1 MEHISCRNTILDSD
15 IQELYSIFYR
25 VAQERLE
32 RKHNDILKIYNDSL
46 KDWNQ
51 TSYQI
56 LLKMMDI
63 GANKAAYQRL
73 AQVIPYRILLREV
86 SSPHAVESLLLGGSG
101 LLSLYPDDEYT
112 LAIKEEWNHL
122 ACKYELSPMR
132 LTDWNLARVRPY
144 NHPVLRLAQLAT
156 LLHSKEFLVNR
167 IVACRTPEDVVDL
180 FSVEAAEYWNDHF
193 IPAVE
198 SRNIPKRLGK
208 EKALILGIN
217 LVVPIQIAYSYNIG
231 KSELRE
237 YAEELLYAIPAENN
251 RYTNQWQT
259 AGVPLENAMASQ
271 AVIQIVTEYCQ
282 KERCAEC
289 PVVNKR

>member
-1 MEHISCRNTILDSD
+1 MERISCRNIILDTDS
-15 IQELYSIFYR
+15 QQLYALFYR
-25 VAQERLE
+25 IAKERLE
-32 RKHNDILKIYNDSL
+32 RKHNDILKIYETSL

-51 TSYQI
+51 TCYQI

-63 GANKAAYQRL
+63 GTNKAAYQRL
-73 AQVIPYRILLREV
+73 AQVVPYRILLREV
-86 SSPHAVESLLLGGSG
+86 TLPHAVESLLLGGSG

-112 LAIKEEWNHL
+112 LALKEEWNHL

-132 LTDWNLARVRPY
+132 LTDWNLTRVRPY

-167 IVACRTPEDVVDL
+167 IIACRTPEDVVEL

-193 IPAVE
+193 LPAIE
-198 SRNIPKRLGK
+198 GRNIPKRLGK

-231 KSELRE
+231 RFELRDN
-237 YAEELLYAIPAENN
+237 AEQLLHLIPAENN
-251 RYTNQWQT
+251 RYTNTWQS
-259 AGVPLENAMASQ
+259 AGVKLENAMASQ

-282 KERCAEC
+282 WDRCEEC
-289 PVVNKR
+289 PIINKR

>member
-1 MEHISCRNTILDSD
+1 MERISCRNTILNSD

>member
-237 YAEELLYAIPAENN
+237 YAEELLHAIPAENN

>member
-1 MEHISCRNTILDSD
+1 MERISCRNIILNSD
-15 IQELYSIFYR
+15 PQQLYSVFYK

-32 RKHNDILKIYNDSL
+32 RKHNDILKIYDQSL

-63 GANKAAYQRL
+63 GVNKAAYQRL

-86 SSPHAVESLLLGGSG
+86 TSPHAVESLLLGGSG
-101 LLSLYPDDEYT
+101 LLSLYDDDEYT

-167 IVACRTPEDVVDL
+167 IIACRTPEDVVEL
-180 FSVEAAEYWNDHF
+180 FSVEAPEYWNDHF

-231 KSELRE
+231 KHELRE
-237 YAEELLYAIPAENN
+237 SAEQLLLAIPAENN
-251 RYTNQWQT
+251 RYTNPWQT

-271 AVIQIVTEYCQ
+271 AVIQIATEYCQ
-282 KERCAEC
+282 KDRCNEC
-289 PVVNKR
+289 PLMVK

>member
-1 MEHISCRNTILDSD
+1 MERISCRNTILNSD
-15 IQELYSIFYR
+15 IQELYSVFYR

-167 IVACRTPEDVVDL
+167 IVACRTPEDVIDL

-237 YAEELLYAIPAENN
+237 YAEELLHAIPAENN

-289 PVVNKR
+289 PIVNKR

>member
-1 MEHISCRNTILDSD
+1 MERISCRNTILNSD

-237 YAEELLYAIPAENN
+237 YAEELLHAIPAENN

>member
-1 MEHISCRNTILDSD
+1 
-15 IQELYSIFYR
+15 
-25 VAQERLE
+25 
-32 RKHNDILKIYNDSL
+32 
-46 KDWNQ
+46 
-51 TSYQI
+51 
-56 LLKMMDI
+56 MDI

-237 YAEELLYAIPAENN
+237 YAEELLHAIPAENN

-289 PVVNKR
+289 PIVNKR

>member
-1 MEHISCRNTILDSD
+1 MERISCRNTILDSD

>member
-1 MEHISCRNTILDSD
+1 MERISCRNTILNSD

-167 IVACRTPEDVVDL
+167 IVACRTPEDVIDL

-237 YAEELLYAIPAENN
+237 YAEELLHAIPAENN

-289 PVVNKR
+289 PIVNKR

>member
-1 MEHISCRNTILDSD
+1 MERISCRNTILNSD

-289 PVVNKR
+289 PIVNKR

>member
-1 MEHISCRNTILDSD
+1 MERISCRNTILNSD
-15 IQELYSIFYR
+15 IQELYSVFYR

-167 IVACRTPEDVVDL
+167 IVACRTPEDVIDL

-237 YAEELLYAIPAENN
+237 YAEELLHAIPAENN

>member
-1 MEHISCRNTILDSD
+1 MERISCRNTILNSD

-237 YAEELLYAIPAENN
+237 YAEELLHAIPAENN

-289 PVVNKR
+289 PIVNKR

>member
-237 YAEELLYAIPAENN
+237 YAEELLHAIPAENN

-289 PVVNKR
+289 PIVNKR

>member
-1 MEHISCRNTILDSD
+1 MERISCRNTILNSD
-15 IQELYSIFYR
+15 TQELYSIFYR

-51 TSYQI
+51 TCYQI

-86 SSPHAVESLLLGGSG
+86 TSPHAVESLLLGGSG

-167 IVACRTPEDVVDL
+167 IIACRTPEDVVDL

-198 SRNIPKRLGK
+198 SRNVPKRLGK
-208 EKALILGIN
+208 EKSLILGIN
-217 LVVPIQIAYSYNIG
+217 LVIPIQIAYSYNIG

-237 YAEELLYAIPAENN
+237 HAEELLHAIPAENN

-282 KERCAEC
+282 KERCEEC
-289 PVVNKR
+289 PIVNKR

>member
-1 MEHISCRNTILDSD
+1 MT
-15 IQELYSIFYR
+15 
-25 VAQERLE
+25 
-32 RKHNDILKIYNDSL
+32 
-46 KDWNQ
+46 
-51 TSYQI
+51 
-56 LLKMMDI
+56 
-63 GANKAAYQRL
+63 
-73 AQVIPYRILLREV
+73 
-86 SSPHAVESLLLGGSG
+86 SPHAVESLLLGGSG

-167 IVACRTPEDVVDL
+167 IIACRTPEDVVDL

-198 SRNIPKRLGK
+198 SRNVPKRLGK
-208 EKALILGIN
+208 EKSLILGIN

-237 YAEELLYAIPAENN
+237 HAEELLHAIPAENN

-282 KERCAEC
+282 KDRCDEC
-289 PVVNKR
+289 PLMVK

>member
-1 MEHISCRNTILDSD
+1 MERISCRNTILNSD

-237 YAEELLYAIPAENN
+237 HAEELLHAIPAENN

-289 PVVNKR
+289 PIVNKR

>member
-1 MEHISCRNTILDSD
+1 MERISCRNTILNSD
-15 IQELYSIFYR
+15 IQELYSVFYR

-237 YAEELLYAIPAENN
+237 YAEELLHAIPAENN

-289 PVVNKR
+289 PIVNKR

>member
-1 MEHISCRNTILDSD
+1 MERISCRNTILNSD

-167 IVACRTPEDVVDL
+167 IVACRTPEDVIDL
-180 FSVEAAEYWNDHF
+180 FSIEAAEYWNDHF

-237 YAEELLYAIPAENN
+237 YAEELLHAIPAENN